1 MKTILAILV
10 SAILTLHASALIQY
24 SSEDV
29 SRFSSKDYTKA
40 EPGLLKPAEYVERA
54 KKALHQRYRELDF
67 KKIKLAG
74 VTHRFYKDAPPADK
88 EIICVTYIYQQ
99 LLTAK
104 SENGGELPAGRNSVV
119 PALLVLIRRDLT
131 KVYVN
136 EVYYQYE

>member
-40 EPGLLKPAEYVERA
+40 EPGMLKPAEYVQRA
-54 KKALHQRYRELDF
+54 QKALHQRYTELDF
-67 KKIKLAG
+67 KKIKLVG
-74 VTHRFYKDAPPADK
+74 VTHRFYASAPPADK
-88 EIICVTYIYQQ
+88 DIICVAFVYQ
-99 LLTAK
+99 LRLAAK
-104 SENGGELPAGRNSVV
+104 SESGHDLPSVT
-119 PALLVLIRRDLT
+119 PALLVLIRKDLT
-131 KVYVN
+131 KFYVN